1 MREIQV
7 GDVVQDDDGYEG
19 RVAELLEVD
28 GEPGARLD
36 YSEFSADVPPEATTW
51 PLSTLWLVS

>member
-1 MREIQV
+1 
-7 GDVVQDDDGYEG
+7 VVQDDDGYEG